1 MLGDSVEKRKNI
13 VWRDYDRSMFS
24 IWSKSKKATYAWW
37 ESIALSHV
45 KLHPL
50 HYICRGLEFEPRLSD
65 LSIS

>member
-24 IWSKSKKATYAWW
+24 IWSKSKKATCAWW

-45 KLHPL
+45 KLHQGERL
-50 HYICRGLEFEPRLSD
+50 NLRGAHVFFS
-65 LSIS
+65 SQWC